1 MELTER
7 KKKVLR
13 SVVDLYIRTAEPVGS
28 KAITE
33 LPDMKYSSATI
44 RNEMAELTAMGYLEQ
59 PHTSAGRIPS
69 AAGYR
74 LYVDELMMDYRLSID
89 ETKSISSAIEEKM
102 QRVDKMVE
110 KVAKLVS
117 QATDLPAISA
127 ASRQGSACVKR
138 FDLILAGQG
147 SFILVLMLG
156 GEQVVNKLIK
166 LPVNVSET
174 DLKLL
179 SAVLNASMTDIPLE
193 DFTAELM
200 EKVMRSAG
208 AAASLVPVILDFTQ
222 ETLKSSD
229 STRVAVTGQAR
240 LLSLPEYRDVDKA
253 QRVMD
258 SIDEEALANL
268 PAVMEGANGTKVL
281 VGPENVADELK
292 DTSVVMTKFDIGDGM
307 QGMIGVVGPTRMD
320 YAKVTARLSYF
331 AESLSKMFGKPEQPS
346 SQSCRSRRRK
356 DRIKQA
362 GLGKIPEPQKRR
374 FSPTLQIDRR
384 SQTWQRRKKKK

>member
-44 RNEMAELTAMGYLEQ
+44 RNEMAELTTMGYLEQ

-222 ETLKSSD
+222 ETLKNSD

-331 AESLSKMFGKPEQPS
+331 AESLSKMFGKPEQPQQPKLPEPPIMAITS
-346 SQSCRSRRRK
+346 PLRK
-356 DRIKQA
+356 DKLTSSKMTR
-362 GLGKIPEPQKRR
+362 EP
-374 FSPTLQIDRR
+374 SA
-384 SQTWQRRKKKK
+384 

>member
-179 SAVLNASMTDIPLE
+179 SAVLNASMTDIPL
-193 DFTAELM
+193 DGFTAELM

-222 ETLKSSD
+222 ETLKNSD
-229 STRVAVTGQAR
+229 STSVAVTGQAR

-268 PAVMEGANGTKVL
+268 PAVIYGDYGHVNRSCLFLSGRLFRFPSDYGNTLVESPSDGSVGLPDDSHTSFMGHTGL
-281 VGPENVADELK
+281 VGSKLPERPYLVANV
-292 DTSVVMTKFDIGDGM
+292 
-307 QGMIGVVGPTRMD
+307 GV
-320 YAKVTARLSYF
+320 YSKH
-331 AESLSKMFGKPEQPS
+331 SLCFVYPPF
-346 SQSCRSRRRK
+346 
-356 DRIKQA
+356 
-362 GLGKIPEPQKRR
+362 L
-374 FSPTLQIDRR
+374 
-384 SQTWQRRKKKK
+384 

>member
-44 RNEMAELTAMGYLEQ
+44 RNEMADLTEMGYLEQ

-74 LYVDELMMDYRLSID
+74 LYVDELMLDYRLTMD
-89 ETKSISSAIEEKM
+89 ETHSINMAIEEKM

-117 QATDLPAISA
+117 QATDLPAISV
-127 ASRQGSACVKR
+127 ASRFGGATVKR
-138 FDLILAGQG
+138 FELILAGQG
-147 SFILVLMLG
+147 SIIAVLMLTSD
-156 GEQVVNKLIK
+156 EVVNKLIK
-166 LPVNVSET
+166 LPVNVDES
-174 DLKLL
+174 DLKIL
-179 SAVLNASMTDIPLE
+179 SAVLNATMTNLSADEFTPELLE
-193 DFTAELM
+193 R
-200 EKVMRSAG
+200 VMLSAG
-208 AAASLVPVILDFTQ
+208 AGASLVPVILEFAVD
-222 ETLKSSD
+222 TLNKQSA
-229 STRVAVTGQAR
+229 TNMAVAGQMR
-240 LLSLPEYRDVDKA
+240 LLGQPEYRNIDKA
-253 QRVMD
+253 QRVIT
-258 SIDEEALANL
+258 SLDEESLSNL
-268 PAVMEGANGTKVL
+268 PAIMQNANGTQVL
-281 VGPENVADELK
+281 VGPENVAQELK

-331 AESLSKMFGKPEQPS
+331 AESLSKLFAKPEQP
-346 SQSCRSRRRK
+346 Q
-356 DRIKQA
+356 
-362 GLGKIPEPQKRR
+362 LPESNKE
-374 FSPTLQIDRR
+374 D
-384 SQTWQRRKKKK
+384 